1 MIQRFARP
9 YAEALLK
16 VAGTTAETTAVRDQL
31 RTLRDAM
38 EQVPALGKMAANPAV
53 PMEEKRRIVREI
65 GGRLGLSELAF
76 RFVFLLLSNYR
87 LHHLPAVVEA
97 LEAEVNRRLGIAT
110 AEVTTAEP
118 LERQDE
124 ERLRAVLAE
133 RLDRDVDLKLAV
145 DPALIA
151 GFKARVGSTLY
162 DASLRGQL
170 DRLADRLTEA
180 GA

>member
-16 VAGTTAETTAVRDQL
+16 VAGTTDRAVEVRDQL
-31 RTLRDAM
+31 RALGDAM
-38 EQVPALGKMAANPAV
+38 DQVPGIAKMAANPAV
-53 PMEEKRRIVREI
+53 PMEGKRRILREI
-65 GGRLGLSELAF
+65 GGRLGLGDLAL

-97 LEAEVNRRLGIAT
+97 LEVELNKRLGIAT
-110 AEVTTAEP
+110 AEVSTAQP
-118 LERQDE
+118 LEREDA
-124 ERLRAVLAE
+124 ERLRSVLSG
-133 RLDRDVDLKLAV
+133 RLDREVDLRLTV

-151 GFKARVGSTLY
+151 GFRARVGSTLY
-162 DASLRGQL
+162 DASLSGQL
-170 DRLADRLTEA
+170 DRLASRLTEA

>member
-16 VAGTTAETTAVRDQL
+16 VAGTTAGAVAVRDQL
-31 RTLRDAM
+31 RALRDAM
-38 EQVPALGKMAANPAV
+38 GEVPGIGKMAANPAV
-53 PMEEKRRIVREI
+53 PMEDKRRIMEEI
-65 GGRLGLSELAF
+65 GGLLSLSDLAL
-76 RFVFLLLSNYR
+76 RFVFLLLAHYR

-97 LEAEVNRRLGIAT
+97 LETEVNRRLGVAT
-110 AEVTTAEP
+110 AEVTTAQP
-118 LERQDE
+118 LEPEDAAH
-124 ERLRAVLAE
+124 LRAALAQ
-133 RLDRDVDLKLAV
+133 RLDSEVDLRLAV

-162 DASLRGQL
+162 DASLSGQL
-170 DRLADRLTEA
+170 DRLASRLTEA

>member
-16 VAGTTAETTAVRDQL
+16 VAGTTEEAVEVRDQL
-31 RTLRDAM
+31 RALRDAM
-38 EQVPALGKMAANPAV
+38 DEVPGIAAMAANPAV
-53 PMEEKRRIVREI
+53 PTEGKRRVLREI
-65 GGRLGLSELAF
+65 GGRLGLGDLAF
-76 RFVFLLLSNYR
+76 RFVFLLLANYR
-87 LHHLPAVVEA
+87 LHHLPAMVEA
-97 LEAEVNRRLGIAT
+97 LEAEVNRRLGVAT
-110 AEVTTAEP
+110 AEVTTAQP
-118 LERQDE
+118 LEPEDA
-124 ERLRAVLAE
+124 ERLRAALGR
-133 RLDRDVDLKLAV
+133 RLDRKVDLKLDL

-170 DRLADRLTEA
+170 DRLASRMTGA